1 MKKVKVKAMWLS
13 GESFPG
19 QMSGVFEEQQGDQH
33 GWRGGI
39 KVKLAGAEATKV
51 MGKQVIWI
59 V

>member
-1 MKKVKVKAMWLS
+1 MWVP

-19 QMSGVFEEQQGDQH
+19 QMSGVFEEQQGDH
-33 GWRGGI
+33 EGAWV
-39 KVKLAGAEATKV
+39 KVKLAEVEARKA